1 MNLINKIDIR
11 RLSRDFSK
19 EPLRKKIKG
28 RYTEEIPESDL
39 RYLFIELNLNME
51 EIAKFFGISSVLVS
65 TRLKEFGIKKSI
77 EQQKERE
84 RETMLGRYGAEHPM
98 LVPELKKKYENT
110 CLEKYG
116 TLSSNSSSEIKKK
129 QKQGYLR
136 NWGVDSP
143 MKSEAVKEIMK
154 ENNLRKRGVEWVLQ
168 DLKVINKSKDT
179 CLKKYGKTSYCQTK
193 EYEERA
199 YKSKKKNK
207 SFNTSSAEQR
217 IELFLKQKF
226 PDLKTQYKE
235 ERYPFACDFYIPSLD
250 LFIEY
255 QGHWSHGDG
264 LGAFNGYNKV
274 HIEKLKIWLCRSNEV
289 NFKGKLKKSYLD
301 AMNVWTIKDPKKRE
315 VAKENN
321 LNWVEFFEEK
331 DLYKYFNGL

>member
-1 MNLINKIDIR
+1 MNFINKIDIR

-65 TRLKEFGIKKSI
+65 TRLKGFSIKKSI
-77 EQQKERE
+77 ERQKERE
-84 RETMLGRYGAEHPM
+84 RETMLDKYGAEHPM
-98 LVPELKKKYENT
+98 LVPELKGKYENT

-116 TLSSNSSSEIKKK
+116 TLSSNSNPEVKEK

-154 ENNLRKRGVEWVLQ
+154 ENNLRKRGVEWVMQ
-168 DLKVINKSKDT
+168 DSSVVDKSRRT
-179 CLKKYGKTSYCQTK
+179 CLKRYGKVSYCQTR
-193 EYEERA
+193 EYGE
-199 YKSKKKNK
+199 KSYQIKKKNGTL
-207 SFNTSSAEQR
+207 STSSPEIR
-217 IELFLKQKF
+217 IHNFLERKYK
-226 PDLKTQYKE
+226 DLKTQYRE
-235 ERYPFACDFYIPSLD
+235 ERYPFSCDFYIPSLD

-255 QGHWSHGDG
+255 QGHWSHGESSG
-264 LGAFNGYNKV
+264 PFNENNPEHINKLNKWKIKSTEINFLGKP
-274 HIEKLKIWLCRSNEV
+274 KQ
-289 NFKGKLKKSYLD
+289 SYLD
-301 AMNVWTIKDPKKRE
+301 AIKTWTVTDVEKRR